1 MKLLLLSVFFFCAV
15 LNGFGQQERDSIQTQ
30 NDSLII
36 VDNKYREDQ
45 FYVSVTY
52 NLLSN
57 NPAGLSQRGFSSGFH
72 LGFIRDMPINERRDI
87 AVGVGI
93 GLSSNSYNQNMLI
106 TEAAEGDYNYA
117 IIDGE
122 NVSFSKNKF
131 STYLV
136 EFPLE
141 FRWRTSTATEY
152 KFWRVHTGIKF
163 GYVFYNSSKF
173 EGSLGKITNTNI
185 GDINKLQYGLTLSG
199 GYSTW
204 NAHIYYGLNP
214 IFGDSAQI
222 DGEAIDMTSIKIGL
236 MFYIL

>member
-1 MKLLLLSVFFFCAV
+1 MKLLVLSLLFFFSV
-15 LNGFGQQERDSIQTQ
+15 RNVVGQEDGDTIQTQ

-45 FYVSVTY
+45 FYISVTY
-52 NLLSN
+52 NILSN
-57 NPAGLSQRGFSSGFH
+57 SPDGLSQRGFSSGFH
-72 LGFIRDMPINERRDI
+72 LGFIRDLPINERRNM
-87 AVGVGI
+87 AVGLGI

-106 TEAAEGDYNYA
+106 TEAAEGDYNYN
-117 IIDGE
+117 IIDSE
-122 NVSFSKNKF
+122 TVSFSKNKF

-136 EFPLE
+136 EIPME

-152 KFWRVHTGIKF
+152 KFWRIYPGVKF

-173 EGSLGKITNTNI
+173 EGSLGNIINTNI

-222 DGEAIDMTSIKIGL
+222 DGQALDMTSIKIGL